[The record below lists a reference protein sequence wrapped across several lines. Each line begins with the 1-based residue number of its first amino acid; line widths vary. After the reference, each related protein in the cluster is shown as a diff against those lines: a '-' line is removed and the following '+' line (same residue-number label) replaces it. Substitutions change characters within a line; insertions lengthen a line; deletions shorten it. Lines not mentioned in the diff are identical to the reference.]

1 MVIIDNLFIHFKR
14 PRQFV
19 FDGEKYLDVYKM
31 VDKSFQKTRTVEDI
45 SIFDIGAGEGEGE
58 SEGNGEGSGEDVGNG
73 FRDVVRELTAH
84 GDGDTGLILNANPFI
99 YNIFDFD
106 RIPIRDETQR
116 EIVEWR
122 LRKVFPE
129 NIEEY
134 DHRFFKLS
142 RTRVL
147 SVLLKKTLKQKIE
160 ELFSA
165 NNIRLTYMGNSTVN
179 YMNNVANLK
188 KSPDFL
194 VEVDRNQFIVIFQS
208 GSQPFYI
215 RKFRG
220 RNESDAAAEIV
231 KTINYVKNS
240 YAQVP
245 HTYSVLSNRSEL
257 DFDLIRYELMQQ
269 EVRPLELKKKEL
281 LFLPG

>member
-14 PRQFV
+14 PRQYV
-19 FDGEKYLDVYKM
+19 FAGEKYLDVYKW

-45 SIFDIGAGEGEGE
+45 SIFNIGASEGE
-58 SEGNGEGSGEDVGNG
+58 NGDNG
-73 FRDVVRELTAH
+73 FREVVRELTAH
-84 GDGDTGLILNANPFI
+84 GDVDTGVILNANPFI

-106 RIPIRDETQR
+106 RIPFREEMQR

-134 DHRFFKLS
+134 DHRFFKLT
-142 RTRVL
+142 RTRIL
-147 SVLLKKTLKQKIE
+147 SVLLKKGLRQKIE

-165 NNIRLTYMGNSTVN
+165 NNINLTYMGNSTLN
-179 YMNNVANLK
+179 CMNNVVNLK
-188 KSPDFL
+188 HSPDFL

-208 GSQPFYI
+208 GSLPFYI

-220 RNESDAAAEIV
+220 QHESDAAAEIV

-245 HTYSVLSNRSEL
+245 QTYSVLFNRSDL
-257 DFDLIRYELMQQ
+257 DFDLVRYELMQQ
-269 EVRPLELKKKEL
+269 DVRPLELKKKEL

>member
-14 PRQFV
+14 PQQFV
-19 FDGEKYLDVYKM
+19 FAGEKYMDVYKL

-45 SIFDIGAGEGEGE
+45 SIFDIKADEGGGE
-58 SEGNGEGSGEDVGNG
+58 SDGNG
-73 FRDVVRELTAH
+73 FREVVRELTAH
-84 GDGDTGLILNANPFI
+84 GNVDTGVILNANPFI

-129 NIEEY
+129 NIDEY
-134 DHRFFKLS
+134 DHQFFKLS
-142 RTRVL
+142 RTRIL
-147 SVLLKKTLKQKIE
+147 SVLFKKSTKQKIE
-160 ELFSA
+160 ELFTA
-165 NNIRLTYMGNSTVN
+165 NNISLTYMGNSTIN
-179 YMNNVANLK
+179 SMNNIANLK

-194 VEVDRNQFIVIFQS
+194 VEVDRSQFIVIFQKNS
-208 GSQPFYI
+208 LPFYI

-220 RNESDAAAEIV
+220 QNESDAAGEIV

-245 HTYSVLSNRSEL
+245 HTYSVMSNRSDL

-269 EVRPLELKKKEL
+269 EVRPLELKKKGL